1 MGTTSEDARH
11 NIPNDGVGRGEDVLM
26 RATRIPL
33 TVQRWLILAI
43 PVGLVVGLW
52 CVVKGIRENKAN
64 EV

>member
-1 MGTTSEDARH
+1 
-11 NIPNDGVGRGEDVLM
+11 M
-26 RATRIPL
+26 RATRVPL